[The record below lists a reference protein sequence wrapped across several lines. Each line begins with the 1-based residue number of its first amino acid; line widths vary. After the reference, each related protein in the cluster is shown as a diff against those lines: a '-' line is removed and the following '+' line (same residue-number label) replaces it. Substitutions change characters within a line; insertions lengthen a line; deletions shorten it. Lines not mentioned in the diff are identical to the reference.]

1 MASARAHIV
10 VLMGLGKVLGTS
22 LSVPLILAVAAP
34 MIGFVGWIGYR
45 WMEQPSIRLGRT
57 VEVCSPGA
65 VRLVCETSG
74 RLRNLESKTIA
85 QRGPAAND
93 RFWWARG

>member
-1 MASARAHIV
+1 VASARARIV

-57 VEVCSPGA
+57 VEVCFARCCSA
-65 VRLVCETSG
+65 RL
-74 RLRNLESKTIA
+74 
-85 QRGPAAND
+85 
-93 RFWWARG
+93 